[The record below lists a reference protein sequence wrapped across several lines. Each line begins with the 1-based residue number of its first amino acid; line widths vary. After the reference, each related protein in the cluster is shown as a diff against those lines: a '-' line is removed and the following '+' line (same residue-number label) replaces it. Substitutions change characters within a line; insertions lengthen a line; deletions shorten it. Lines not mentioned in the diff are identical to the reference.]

1 LAPKGKHDYIDM
13 GGMFTIVKVREN
25 LTSYDDPGW
34 YENPP
39 GTLASLA
46 SNEELRRDLGFV
58 PALR

>member
-1 LAPKGKHDYIDM
+1 
-13 GGMFTIVKVREN
+13 MFTILKVRDN

-46 SNEELRRDLGFV
+46 SREELQHDLGQQ
-58 PALR
+58 